1 MQKAHGMFQENLIW
15 RSAAIS
21 THELKKGTSKS
32 RDGMKYQEKK
42 KVRKSYDKKSDEYS
56 SPSFY
61 SIKYLGVTNDQIGI
75 LSKRTRIPK
84 LSPME
89 TCKDVP
95 LAVINGATSILKR
108 DSSFRY
114 LNSQSRNPSPPR
126 QQSPGKQNYIIHT
139 YARPRGLSTS
149 HKRIKKEKRNMCALI
164 NEKQSESRAVSGWKL
179 TRSKNHSQLRSR
191 AEPEGEVLRGY
202 SKFKVDKSQEY
213 AEPYLKYLMKSPKN
227 SD

>member
-15 RSAAIS
+15 RSSQIS
-21 THELKKGTSKS
+21 THELKKVVHKS
-32 RDGMKYQEKK
+32 RDGIKTKEKK
-42 KVRKSYDKKSDEYS
+42 KVRKSYDKKNDEYS

-95 LAVINGATSILKR
+95 LAVINGAAGVLKK
-108 DSSFRY
+108 DSSYRH
-114 LNSQSRNPSPPR
+114 LNSQSRNSSPPR
-126 QQSPGKQNYIIHT
+126 MQSSGKQDYVIHT

-164 NEKQSESRAVSGWKL
+164 NEKHSESRAVSGWKL
-179 TRSKNHSQLRSR
+179 TRPKNHSQLRSR

-202 SKFKVDKSQEY
+202 SKFKVDKSLDY
-213 AEPYLKYLMKSPKN
+213 AEPYLKYLMKSPK
-227 SD
+227 SGS